1 MTFHSKKRF
10 GYVCALYPSDLIC
23 FFSYFIVFFFVCV
36 FRHPI
41 PMFMILLS
49 ERFPSCFAVRG
60 GGLGLAVSMAVRY
73 IHIRWSLY
81 WSMRQGPV

>member
-1 MTFHSKKRF
+1 MTFHLKETIWLRLRPISER
-10 GYVCALYPSDLIC
+10 LDL
-23 FFSYFIVFFFVCV
+23 FLLLFSRFFVCV

-60 GGLGLAVSMAVRY
+60 GGLGLAVSMVIRY

-81 WSMRQGPV
+81 WSMRHGPV